1 MKRLKIRIEQLEPFE
16 ERGLKRLIKAVHSSW
31 PEICE
36 KLGEEGVRK
45 RVKKALLLAH
55 KYKIILPSNAT
66 RMVHLTF
73 LLDNDELDISPDTG
87 WAKAILNWD
96 DSEKFRLAALEY
108 RAAKE
113 YEKKLGV

>member
-1 MKRLKIRIEQLEPFE
+1 MKQLKIRNEQLEPFE
-16 ERGLKRLIKAVHSSW
+16 DRGLKRLIKAVNGAW

-45 RVKKALLLAH
+45 RIKKALLLAH
-55 KYKIILPSNAT
+55 KYKIILSSNAT
-66 RMVHLTF
+66 RLVHLTF
-73 LLDNDELDISPDTG
+73 LLDNDDLETSPDTG

-96 DSEKFRLAALEY
+96 DTEKFRLAALEF

-113 YEKKLGV
+113 YEKKLEV

>member
-1 MKRLKIRIEQLEPFE
+1 MRQLKIRNEQLTPFE
-16 ERGLKRLIKAVHSSW
+16 ERGLQRLTKAVNGAW

-45 RVKKALLLAH
+45 RIKKALLLAH
-55 KYKIILPSNAT
+55 KYKIIVHPNVT
-66 RMVHLTF
+66 RVVHLTF
-73 LLDNDELDISPDTG
+73 LLDNDEFDTTPDTG

-96 DSEKFRLAALEY
+96 DSEKFRLTALEF
-108 RAAKE
+108 RAEKE

>member
-1 MKRLKIRIEQLEPFE
+1 MKQLKIRSEQLEPFE
-16 ERGLKRLIKAVHSSW
+16 ERGLKRITKAVNGAW

-45 RVKKALLLAH
+45 RIKKALLLAH

-66 RMVHLTF
+66 RIVHLTF
-73 LLDNDELDISPDTG
+73 LLDNDELDTSPDTG
-87 WAKAILNWD
+87 WAKSILNWD

-108 RAAKE
+108 RGEKE
-113 YEKKLGV
+113 YEKKLVV